1 MASHKPPVEETIRW
15 WTDESGVI
23 HICEGAAPVGTE
35 LLLWTLCDREVGP
48 GTAFAP
54 SPEDEVSCRKCAAAN
69 DVLKRRAQRAHDKP
83 APPPAPVQE
92 ISLYPFDSTVRH

>member
-1 MASHKPPVEETIRW
+1 MASHKPPLEGTIRW

-35 LLLWTLCDREVGP
+35 LLIWTLCDREVGP

-54 SPEDEVSCRKCAAAN
+54 SPEYEVSCRKCAAAN

-92 ISLYPFDSTVRH
+92 ISLYPFDSTARH